1 MSTERVSVR
10 ERVNGA
16 LDRAASKILI
26 RPITSFEAE
35 KEKGQRIE
43 KGLTARVLGLTAIAL
58 VAAGCQNPFSRRG
71 EAPEPSPTEQ
81 VEEEEAV
88 GKEVQATATETVTAT
103 ATRTAT
109 PTIPVVEGVSRPDL
123 VPPQVIGEWWPPRK
137 DIIEDGVVPGG
148 IQDLDSVDI
157 TEEEGRLFAGQFNG
171 SMAEATD
178 PLMRQILTN
187 VRQQLEKNFGIPQD
201 FLLDGGT
208 LAKKTGGRE
217 TITIRALNNITLRRT
232 GTGFIEYSNGVRLY
246 KVKATNVEVDMV
258 AADWTGDET
267 GEAGKLYPTE
277 NFLLGDQDEV
287 LFVAEGF
294 FNVGSRRFFFQ
305 VPVRGACSN
314 FAAEVIEIFEVTAT
328 PTVRPLPTATPAP
341 AVPPTETP
349 VPAPPA
355 PTVAPTVT
363 PQPPVEI
370 QPTVTPQPPVPT
382 FTPQPTIT
390 PTVTPQPPEP
400 TFTPQPTVEPTV
412 TPQPTPEPTFT
423 PQTLYLGDGQILII
437 SALGTATL
445 FARTKGGE
453 NG

>member
-1 MSTERVSVR
+1 MRAEGVKSVR

-16 LDRAASKILI
+16 LDEAASRVPI
-26 RPITSFEAE
+26 RPITSFESE
-35 KEKGQRIE
+35 EGKGKRIE
-43 KGLTARVLGLTAIAL
+43 RGFTARILGLTAIAL
-58 VAAGCQNPFSRRG
+58 VAVECRNPFERRG
-71 EAPEPSPTEQ
+71 EVPQPPPTEQ
-81 VEEEEAV
+81 VAEEEVVEKEA
-88 GKEVQATATETVTAT
+88 QATATATATSAPTAT
-103 ATRTAT
+103 A
-109 PTIPVVEGVSRPDL
+109 TIPVVEGTPRPDL
-123 VPPQVIGEWWPPRK
+123 VPPQMIGEWWPPRK

-328 PTVRPLPTATPAP
+328 PTVRPLPTATPTP
-341 AVPPTETP
+341 VLPPPPTETP
-349 VPAPPA
+349 KPA
-355 PTVAPTVT
+355 PTPVPEIPTPTPKPTNVHEFAPDT
-363 PQPPVEI
+363 PTPKPTNVHDFNPPTPTPKPTQSNPPVE
-370 QPTVTPQPPVPT
+370 VPT
-382 FTPQPTIT
+382 
-390 PTVTPQPPEP
+390 
-400 TFTPQPTVEPTV
+400 
-412 TPQPTPEPTFT
+412 PTPKP
-423 PQTLYLGDGQILII
+423 P
-437 SALGTATL
+437 S
-445 FARTKGGE
+445 
-453 NG
+453 N